1 MLENSVYI
9 VVGVA
14 SGVASAFV
22 VSTLGDLWTSAL
34 LPLCRRW
41 WYRGPQVEGEWKG
54 LGTSPTPA
62 SGAWSELALTLRQDA
77 RALHASL
84 VLRDR
89 SAGRSI
95 DLDLR
100 GKGTISADYLTLSLW
115 PAGRAACSAASA
127 LLKIDAEDGAL
138 NGHLLYVDARGA
150 MEAINVS
157 VHRSGAI
164 AVPRLLPALAGAAD
178 AGEGARAL
186 VKG

>member
-1 MLENSVYI
+1 MIENSVYI

-14 SGVASAFV
+14 AGVATAFV

-41 WYRGPQVEGEWKG
+41 WYRGPQVAGEWKG
-54 LGTSPTPA
+54 LGTSHAPA
-62 SGAWSELALTLRQDA
+62 SGEWSELALTLRQDA
-77 RALHASL
+77 RELRASL

-100 GKGTISADYLTLSLW
+100 GKGTIAGDHLALSLW

-127 LLKIDAEDGAL
+127 LLKIDADDGAL
-138 NGHLLYVDARGA
+138 NGQLLYVGARGA
-150 MEAINVS
+150 MEVINVS

-164 AVPRLLPALAGAAD
+164 AVPRLLPALPGAAGA
-178 AGEGARAL
+178 GEHQGTL